1 MFVDIMRQFSATTV
15 RHGMM
20 VIAAGR
26 GIAGDSIR
34 PDGLNLSQADICAAT
49 GDLADAYCPQTV
61 KSYFIPGV
69 TLLNM
74 YLVSDK
80 VPIWG
85 TVLLGLCATFFIWVL
100 SYGFDKS
107 WQRWLARGILGVLLW
122 SLMAY
127 LSLYP
132 RFWMNYEVTIDNNVS
147 YVEFSNT
154 YGTNIPRNGEIYTI
168 TGETHEDWIWNMK
181 EYENEELGK
190 LSER

>member
-1 MFVDIMRQFSATTV
+1 M
-15 RHGMM
+15 
-20 VIAAGR
+20 
-26 GIAGDSIR
+26 
-34 PDGLNLSQADICAAT
+34 N
-49 GDLADAYCPQTV
+49 
-61 KSYFIPGV
+61 FIPGV

-74 YLVSDK
+74 YLVSNE

-85 TVLLGLCATFFIWVL
+85 TVILGLCATFFIWVL

-168 TGETHEDWIWNMK
+168 TGETHEDWLWNMK

>member
-1 MFVDIMRQFSATTV
+1 M
-15 RHGMM
+15 
-20 VIAAGR
+20 
-26 GIAGDSIR
+26 
-34 PDGLNLSQADICAAT
+34 N
-49 GDLADAYCPQTV
+49 
-61 KSYFIPGV
+61 FIPGV
-69 TLLNM
+69 TLLNA

-85 TVLLGLCATFFIWVL
+85 TVLIGVLATFFVWGL

-107 WQRWLARGILGVLLW
+107 WQRWLLRGILGVLLW

-132 RFWMNYEVTIDNNVS
+132 RFWMKYEVTIDNNVS
-147 YVEFSNT
+147 YVEFSNN

-168 TGETHEDWIWNMK
+168 TGEPHKDWLWNMK

>member
-1 MFVDIMRQFSATTV
+1 M
-15 RHGMM
+15 
-20 VIAAGR
+20 
-26 GIAGDSIR
+26 
-34 PDGLNLSQADICAAT
+34 N
-49 GDLADAYCPQTV
+49 
-61 KSYFIPGV
+61 FIPGV
-69 TLLNM
+69 TLLNA

-85 TVLLGLCATFFIWVL
+85 TVLIGVLATFLVWVL

-107 WQRWLARGILGVLLW
+107 WQRWLTRGILGVLVW

-147 YVEFSNT
+147 YVEFSNN

>member
-1 MFVDIMRQFSATTV
+1 M
-15 RHGMM
+15 
-20 VIAAGR
+20 
-26 GIAGDSIR
+26 
-34 PDGLNLSQADICAAT
+34 N
-49 GDLADAYCPQTV
+49 
-61 KSYFIPGV
+61 FIPGV
-69 TLLNM
+69 TLLNA
-74 YLVSDK
+74 YLVSDR

-85 TVLLGLCATFFIWVL
+85 TVLIGILATFLVWVL

-107 WQRWLARGILGVLLW
+107 WQRWLTRGILGVLLW

-132 RFWMNYEVTIDNNVS
+132 RFWMKYEVTIDNNVS
-147 YVEFSNT
+147 YVEFSNN

-168 TGETHEDWIWNMK
+168 TGEPHEDWLWNMK

>member
-1 MFVDIMRQFSATTV
+1 M
-15 RHGMM
+15 
-20 VIAAGR
+20 
-26 GIAGDSIR
+26 
-34 PDGLNLSQADICAAT
+34 N
-49 GDLADAYCPQTV
+49 
-61 KSYFIPGV
+61 FIPGV

-85 TVLLGLCATFFIWVL
+85 TVLLGLCATFLIWVL
-100 SYGFDKS
+100 SYGFNKS

-147 YVEFSNT
+147 YVEFSNN
-154 YGTNIPRNGEIYTI
+154 YGTNISRNGI
-168 TGETHEDWIWNMK
+168 TGETHEDWLWNMK
-181 EYENEELGK
+181 AYENEELGK

>member
-1 MFVDIMRQFSATTV
+1 M
-15 RHGMM
+15 
-20 VIAAGR
+20 
-26 GIAGDSIR
+26 
-34 PDGLNLSQADICAAT
+34 N
-49 GDLADAYCPQTV
+49 
-61 KSYFIPGV
+61 FIPGV
-69 TLLNM
+69 TLLNA

-85 TVLLGLCATFFIWVL
+85 TVLIGVLATFFVWGL

-107 WQRWLARGILGVLLW
+107 WQRWLTRGILGVLLW

-147 YVEFSNT
+147 YVEFSNN

-168 TGETHEDWIWNMK
+168 TGETHKDWLWNMK
-181 EYENEELGK
+181 EYENEELDK

>member
-1 MFVDIMRQFSATTV
+1 M
-15 RHGMM
+15 
-20 VIAAGR
+20 
-26 GIAGDSIR
+26 
-34 PDGLNLSQADICAAT
+34 N
-49 GDLADAYCPQTV
+49 
-61 KSYFIPGV
+61 FIPGV

-74 YLVSDK
+74 YLVSDNI
-80 VPIWG
+80 PIWRAVIVG
-85 TVLLGLCATFFIWVL
+85 ALATFLIWVL

-132 RFWMNYEVTIDNNVS
+132 SFRMKYEVTINKDVS
-147 YVEFSNT
+147 YVEFSNN
-154 YGTNIPRNGEIYTI
+154 YGTNIPRSGEIYTI
-168 TGETHEDWIWNMK
+168 TGEIHEDWLWNMK

>member
-1 MFVDIMRQFSATTV
+1 M
-15 RHGMM
+15 
-20 VIAAGR
+20 
-26 GIAGDSIR
+26 
-34 PDGLNLSQADICAAT
+34 N
-49 GDLADAYCPQTV
+49 
-61 KSYFIPGV
+61 FIPGV
-69 TLLNM
+69 TLLNA
-74 YLVSDK
+74 YLVSDR

-85 TVLLGLCATFFIWVL
+85 TVLIGVLATFLVWVL

-107 WQRWLARGILGVLLW
+107 WQRWLTRGILGVLLW

-132 RFWMNYEVTIDNNVS
+132 RFWMKYEVTIDNNVS
-147 YVEFSNT
+147 YVEFSNN

-168 TGETHEDWIWNMK
+168 TGEPHEDWLWNMK

>member
-1 MFVDIMRQFSATTV
+1 M
-15 RHGMM
+15 
-20 VIAAGR
+20 
-26 GIAGDSIR
+26 
-34 PDGLNLSQADICAAT
+34 N
-49 GDLADAYCPQTV
+49 
-61 KSYFIPGV
+61 FIPGV
-69 TLLNM
+69 TLLNA

-85 TVLLGLCATFFIWVL
+85 TVLIGVLATFFVWGL

-107 WQRWLARGILGVLLW
+107 WQRWLTRGILGVLLW
-122 SLMAY
+122 FLMAY

-147 YVEFSNT
+147 YVEFSNN

-168 TGETHEDWIWNMK
+168 TGETHKDWLWNMK

>member
-1 MFVDIMRQFSATTV
+1 M
-15 RHGMM
+15 
-20 VIAAGR
+20 
-26 GIAGDSIR
+26 
-34 PDGLNLSQADICAAT
+34 N
-49 GDLADAYCPQTV
+49 
-61 KSYFIPGV
+61 FIPGV

-74 YLVSDK
+74 YLVSDNA
-80 VPIWG
+80 PIWG
-85 TVLLGLCATFFIWVL
+85 TVLVGVLTTFLVWVL

-107 WQRWLARGILGVLLW
+107 WQRWLTRGILGVLLW

-132 RFWMNYEVTIDNNVS
+132 RFWMKYEVTIDNNVS
-147 YVEFSNT
+147 YVEFSNN

-168 TGETHEDWIWNMK
+168 TGETHEDWLWNMK

>member
-1 MFVDIMRQFSATTV
+1 V
-15 RHGMM
+15 
-20 VIAAGR
+20 
-26 GIAGDSIR
+26 
-34 PDGLNLSQADICAAT
+34 N
-49 GDLADAYCPQTV
+49 
-61 KSYFIPGV
+61 FIPGV
-69 TLLNM
+69 TLLNA

-85 TVLLGLCATFFIWVL
+85 TVLIGVLATFFVWGL

-107 WQRWLARGILGVLLW
+107 WQRWLTRGILGVLLW

-147 YVEFSNT
+147 YVEFSNN
-154 YGTNIPRNGEIYTI
+154 YGTNISRNGEIYTI
-168 TGETHEDWIWNMK
+168 TGEPHKDWLWNMK

>member
-1 MFVDIMRQFSATTV
+1 
-15 RHGMM
+15 
-20 VIAAGR
+20 
-26 GIAGDSIR
+26 
-34 PDGLNLSQADICAAT
+34 
-49 GDLADAYCPQTV
+49 
-61 KSYFIPGV
+61 
-69 TLLNM
+69 M

-85 TVLLGLCATFFIWVL
+85 TVLLGLCATFLIWVL
-100 SYGFDKS
+100 SYGFNKS

-147 YVEFSNT
+147 YVEFSNN
-154 YGTNIPRNGEIYTI
+154 YGTNISRNGI
-168 TGETHEDWIWNMK
+168 TGETHEDWLWNMK
-181 EYENEELGK
+181 AYENEELGK

>member
-1 MFVDIMRQFSATTV
+1 
-15 RHGMM
+15 
-20 VIAAGR
+20 
-26 GIAGDSIR
+26 
-34 PDGLNLSQADICAAT
+34 
-49 GDLADAYCPQTV
+49 
-61 KSYFIPGV
+61 
-69 TLLNM
+69 M

-85 TVLLGLCATFFIWVL
+85 TVLLGICATFFIWVL

-107 WQRWLARGILGVLLW
+107 WQRWLSRGILGVLLW

-147 YVEFSNT
+147 YVEFSNN
-154 YGTNIPRNGEIYTI
+154 YGTNIPRNGEVYTI